1 MTLTLSA
8 QAERDLAEQID
19 WLAERSP
26 RAARKA
32 TGRIL
37 RVFGLLETNPLMG
50 AATNRGWREKGV
62 RFGRDGFV
70 ICYVVRRR
78 DVFVVRF
85 RHSRQ
90 DRSVL

>member
-37 RVFGLLETNPLMG
+37 RAFNLIEENPLIG
-50 AATNRGWREKGV
+50 AATDRGWREKGV
-62 RFGRDGFV
+62 RFGRDGYV
-70 ICYVVRRR
+70 ICYVVRRHN
-78 DVFVVRF
+78 VFVVRF
-85 RHSRQ
+85 KHSRQ
-90 DRSVL
+90 DRP

>member
-8 QAERDLAEQID
+8 QAERDLAAQVA

-26 RAARKA
+26 QAARKA
-32 TGRIL
+32 AASIF
-37 RVFGLLETNPLMG
+37 RVFDLLEERPLLG
-50 AATNRGWREKGV
+50 AETDRGWREKGV
-62 RFGRDGFV
+62 KFGRDG
-70 ICYVVRRR
+70 YVVCYIVRGR

-90 DRSVL
+90 ERG

>member
-1 MTLTLSA
+1 MLTLSA
-8 QAERDLAEQID
+8 RAERDLAEQIE

-32 TGRIL
+32 VARIL
-37 RVFGLLETNPLMG
+37 HSFDLLTENPLIG
-50 AATNRGWREKGV
+50 AESGRGWRKKGV
-62 RFGRDGFV
+62 RFGRDGYV
-70 ICYVVRRR
+70 ICYVVRGR

-90 DRSVL
+90 DRD

>member
-8 QAERDLAEQID
+8 RAERDLAEQIS

-26 RAARKA
+26 QSARKA
-32 TGRIL
+32 TAHIL
-37 RVFGLLETNPLMG
+37 RVFDLLNDNPLIG
-50 AATNRGWREKGV
+50 TETERGWREKAV
-62 RFGRDGFV
+62 KFGRDGYV
-70 ICYVVRRR
+70 ICYVVRLQ

-90 DRSVL
+90 NRD